1 MHLLCD
7 SNSYGTGRFGRVF
20 GNDTIPEELVVKDVP
35 QSAKAWV
42 NKNLERAKGWSN
54 EPYFIRDNRQFFG
67 ELKTNIYTLEEKKFT
82 RTRSTSVSMQRA
94 IDFLSK
100 EYPNI
105 SNTRLAAIHHYTKAG
120 GNYRQLNKQLYNDNL
135 SEFNK
140 AAATLIREGLN
151 LLPTFKGITYRGTII
166 KRKEYEALYKD
177 KKEVSHKIFTSCSKS
192 PEIADMF
199 ASYRPLKRNE
209 VSIVFTIQGK
219 NGKDISKI
227 SEFNG
232 KFVGMNQYEVLF
244 TTDTRFEVVS
254 ILELEDEINIELK
267 EL

>member
-1 MHLLCD
+1 
-7 SNSYGTGRFGRVF
+7 
-20 GNDTIPEELVVKDVP
+20 
-35 QSAKAWV
+35 
-42 NKNLERAKGWSN
+42 
-54 EPYFIRDNRQFFG
+54 
-67 ELKTNIYTLEEKKFT
+67 
-82 RTRSTSVSMQRA
+82 
-94 IDFLSK
+94 
-100 EYPNI
+100 
-105 SNTRLAAIHHYTKAG
+105 
-120 GNYRQLNKQLYNDNL
+120 
-135 SEFNK
+135 
-140 AAATLIREGLN
+140 
-151 LLPTFKGITYRGTII
+151 
-166 KRKEYEALYKD
+166 
-177 KKEVSHKIFTSCSKS
+177 
-192 PEIADMF
+192 MF

>member
-1 MHLLCD
+1 MVL
-7 SNSYGTGRFGRVF
+7 
-20 GNDTIPEELVVKDVP
+20 
-35 QSAKAWV
+35 
-42 NKNLERAKGWSN
+42 
-54 EPYFIRDNRQFFG
+54 
-67 ELKTNIYTLEEKKFT
+67 
-82 RTRSTSVSMQRA
+82 
-94 IDFLSK
+94 
-100 EYPNI
+100 
-105 SNTRLAAIHHYTKAG
+105 
-120 GNYRQLNKQLYNDNL
+120 
-135 SEFNK
+135 
-140 AAATLIREGLN
+140 
-151 LLPTFKGITYRGTII
+151 II

-232 KFVGMNQYEVLF
+232 KFVEMNQYEVLF